1 MAKRTR
7 AQAISVPVRRR
18 GRLGLTER
26 FPVRRVILTVLSIV
40 IILLVTVGTYKTL
53 TLPAGHGRLSA
64 GVWRDLVVQ
73 YRVHGKP
80 AHDARIVAA
89 MRLHGVARILTFNGR
104 DFARYAGIIVIHP
117 QNCATSQE
125 S

>member
-18 GRLGLTER
+18 GRLGLAER

-73 YRVHGKP
+73 
-80 AHDARIVAA
+80 
-89 MRLHGVARILTFNGR
+89 GVAQGAIYALIAIGYSLVYGILLMIN
-104 DFARYAGIIVIHP
+104 FAHVPILFVLLV
-117 QNCATSQE
+117 
-125 S
+125 